1 MLCNCC
7 FCFLFCLIQS
17 VNQIFCVSFCH
28 IFSFFPFRLFLR
40 STLIPRTVH
49 SSFLPVLLLHL
60 SQLIRFSKLLI
71 SVFLALICSFLLP
84 AASREEVFVIML
96 QYCDILLSPRH
107 SAEVTINNFSYISPS
122 TLLSYVSAHIL
133 SVLFC
138 RAALA
143 SLCCCGQLPV
153 LPCDDSGTDLPLV
166 HLPQIVHAGRI
177 RT

>member
-7 FCFLFCLIQS
+7 FCFLFCLIQPI
-17 VNQIFCVSFCH
+17 NQISRVSFCH
-28 IFSFFPFRLFLR
+28 IFSFFPFHLFLR
-40 STLIPRTVH
+40 STLIPHTVH
-49 SSFLPVLLLHL
+49 NSFLPVLLLHL

-71 SVFLALICSFLLP
+71 SVFLALVCSFLLP

-138 RAALA
+138 RVVPAFLGY
-143 SLCCCGQLPV
+143 CGLLLV
-153 LPCDDSGTDLPLV
+153 LLCDDSDTDP
-166 HLPQIVHAGRI
+166 P
-177 RT
+177 